1 MSALASFLQVSTT
14 PILATPSSK
23 MRISKPSSSLL
34 VLAGIRTSF
43 AWTPSIRPIATKGIR
58 ASLPPSTPVAR
69 APLFIR
75 RGKSSTRLP
84 SSSINTLPPL
94 STHYE
99 RHLPLATDAMAFFDS
114 SPDPFH
120 AVRSAS
126 SALESAGFVEWN
138 DRDDRE
144 ESSIK
149 IVPGGKYYFTRNKS
163 TLVAFA
169 VGKKYEPGKGFKI
182 IGTHTDSPNL
192 KVKPY
197 SKRTTDKNGGSSGVI
212 QIGVECYGGGLW
224 HTWFDRDLGVS
235 GRVFINDEATGK
247 IRQELVKIN
256 RAILRI
262 PNLAI
267 HLQTAKERE
276 AFAINKEDHLS
287 PILATA
293 VKESLTA
300 GNSND
305 DKEKGTDNDA
315 DEWMKHQEPLLVQ
328 ILASTLGIDSKD
340 VVDFELNLFDVQ
352 PSSLGGIH
360 SEFVHSS
367 RLDNLASCFLSLR
380 GLIDHV
386 SNNGLENDSDISM
399 IAMFDHEEVGSS
411 SATGAGS
418 PIMGE
423 AVKRISHVLGAGE
436 DSPMLYDRTIQ
447 RSFVLSVDQA
457 HAVHPN
463 YASKHEKNHGPK
475 LNGGM
480 VIKRNSNQRYAT
492 NGMTGLIVRQIAKK
506 AGLPPIQ
513 EFVVRNDCACGSTI
527 GPIISANTG
536 IRAIDMGC
544 PQLSMHSIRETM
556 GTKDLTHGLALFR
569 AFYEH
574 FSLIDN
580 QIED

>member
-1 MSALASFLQVSTT
+1 
-14 PILATPSSK
+14 
-23 MRISKPSSSLL
+23 
-34 VLAGIRTSF
+34 
-43 AWTPSIRPIATKGIR
+43 
-58 ASLPPSTPVAR
+58 
-69 APLFIR
+69 
-75 RGKSSTRLP
+75 
-84 SSSINTLPPL
+84 
-94 STHYE
+94 
-99 RHLPLATDAMAFFDS
+99 
-114 SPDPFH
+114 
-120 AVRSAS
+120 
-126 SALESAGFVEWN
+126 
-138 DRDDRE
+138 
-144 ESSIK
+144 
-149 IVPGGKYYFTRNKS
+149 
-163 TLVAFA
+163 
-169 VGKKYEPGKGFKI
+169 
-182 IGTHTDSPNL
+182 
-192 KVKPY
+192 
-197 SKRTTDKNGGSSGVI
+197 
-212 QIGVECYGGGLW
+212 
-224 HTWFDRDLGVS
+224 
-235 GRVFINDEATGK
+235 
-247 IRQELVKIN
+247 
-256 RAILRI
+256 
-262 PNLAI
+262 
-267 HLQTAKERE
+267 
-276 AFAINKEDHLS
+276 
-287 PILATA
+287 
-293 VKESLTA
+293 
-300 GNSND
+300 
-305 DKEKGTDNDA
+305 
-315 DEWMKHQEPLLVQ
+315 MKHQEPLLVQ
-328 ILASTLGIDSKD
+328 ILASTLGIDTKD

-463 YASKHEKNHGPK
+463 YASKHEKSHGPK

-569 AFYEH
+569 AFFEH